1 MLSLYGIEYLKSIVH
16 AQHKIVHTFFSN
28 IGAEG
33 IVNRTL
39 IHAREQIKLKEREQ
53 IIEKSA
59 SNAGKSE
66 YMLRL

>member
-1 MLSLYGIEYLKSIVH
+1 MLSLYGIELNTLKAYSSC
-16 AQHKIVHTFFSN
+16 TT

-39 IHAREQIKLKEREQ
+39 IHAREQIKLKEMEQ

-59 SNAGKSE
+59 SYAGKSE

>member
-1 MLSLYGIEYLKSIVH
+1 MHNTKQYTH
-16 AQHKIVHTFFSN
+16 FFSN

-39 IHAREQIKLKEREQ
+39 IHAREQIKLKEMEQ

-59 SNAGKSE
+59 SYAGKSE